1 MSKKALRAG
10 LDVAGCYS
18 TELLHLRAEE
28 MESTETIQPCSQP
41 AVAGTKAGLKKPEKA
56 LVWLLHYLHLT
67 FPHALRSEKTH
78 CSELHSKWASA
89 QLCKSQLGLK
99 RLISHRLASCKAIQ
113 MSPRCV
119 PIAHVPCFFLM
130 REIPQ
135 TSITYNNRVVKIT
148 DSYISIKAIQNAT
161 PPCFWTRASN

>member
-1 MSKKALRAG
+1 MSKKAFRAG

-18 TELLHLRAEE
+18 TELLHLRAKE
-28 MESTETIQPCSQP
+28 MGSTETIQPYLQS
-41 AVAGTKAGLKKPEKA
+41 AVTGTKAGLKKPAEV
-56 LVWLLHYLHLT
+56 LVWLLCYLHLM

-99 RLISHRLASCKAIQ
+99 RLDSHRLASCKAIQ
-113 MSPRCV
+113 MSPCCV
-119 PIAHVPCFFLM
+119 PIARVPCFFLM
-130 REIPQ
+130 HEIPQ